1 MYLMKPGLSA
11 AGRERKVQMP
21 RTQLFRSS
29 LLTIVTI
36 ATLWSAPVMLQAT
49 ELHPLVI
56 TGIALDKV
64 TIAHPTPQYPSIAL
78 RLRIDGNVRVTVNV
92 RTGKI
97 VEATASSGAPLLA
110 YEAKQW
116 IVRNW
121 KFKPEI
127 TGVFTI
133 PISYKRQA

>member
-1 MYLMKPGLSA
+1 MKPGLSA
-11 AGRERKVQMP
+11 AGLERKVQMP

-29 LLTIVTI
+29 LLTIITI

-49 ELHPLVI
+49 ELHPLVV

-64 TIAHPTPQYPSIAL
+64 TIAHPTPKYPSTAL
-78 RLRIDGNVRVTVNV
+78 RLGIDGDVRVTVNV
-92 RTGKI
+92 KNGKI